1 MQTAGFFISFEEQ
14 AKKSQNKNNQEFT
27 MHIKK
32 ASRWLLIS
40 GLLLTGIFAVYLLVP
55 EQLPSVY
62 AQADQS
68 EADIQEGSTVQ
79 NNHIQNVNMPILTQ
93 QSAKPAQGADTV
105 IISETPIE
113 RIRAIQNKTELHQ
126 ALLEDHQQ
134 FTRYPEYNQRF
145 DSAETDPVLAR
156 YAVDERS
163 TENPEDGSQ
172 LTIWSDKKY
181 YLKGD
186 RAKLYATLRDQ
197 EGHAIQTQFLAQVIY
212 NEKTNLKT
220 VSFEDTN
227 QDGVY
232 EYDLA
237 LSAEDGQNWQA
248 GVYKVLIINKANP
261 VADALT
267 FIISQP
273 DIELSGEFR
282 DSVSEKGEL
291 LVEAEVVVATENRY
305 YLQASL
311 YSANQIAIGATQQ
324 SLQLSPGKQWV
335 TLVFDGGLIRDSGE
349 TSPFLL
355 KHLSLAK
362 VSLPIQRAPM
372 IHTDYFTREYALAK
386 FKGAGHSQEQ

>member
-1 MQTAGFFISFEEQ
+1 
-14 AKKSQNKNNQEFT
+14 
-27 MHIKK
+27 MHTKK

-62 AQADQS
+62 AQAS
-68 EADIQEGSTVQ
+68 LPEAGDREGSIVQ
-79 NNHIQNVNMPILTQ
+79 DSHLQNLNTHVLTQ
-93 QSAKPAQGADTV
+93 HSEKPVQPADTEM
-105 IISETPIE
+105 ISETPIE

-186 RAKLYATLRDQ
+186 SAKLYATLQDQ
-197 EGHAIQTQFLAQVIY
+197 EGRAIQTQFMAQVIY

-220 VSFEDTN
+220 VSLEDKN
-227 QDGVY
+227 QDGIY

-237 LSAEDGQNWQA
+237 LSAENGQNWQA

-273 DIELSGEFR
+273 EIELSGQFR
-282 DSVSEKGEL
+282 DSVSRTGEL
-291 LVEAEVVVATENRY
+291 IIEAEVRVESENRY

-324 SLQLSPGKQWV
+324 ALQLSPGKHWIK
-335 TLVFDGGLIRDSGE
+335 LAFDGNLIRDSGE
-349 TSPFLL
+349 SSPFLL

-362 VSLPIQRAPM
+362 VSLPIQRAP
-372 IHTDYFTREYALAK
+372 IVETEYFTSEYAHELFIGSDNTEEK
-386 FKGAGHSQEQ
+386 PL